1 MSVKVNIGANSA
13 DFQRQMKQVTQQLKS
28 VQVGFNS
35 ASEKAKT
42 FGSVTDQLKAKQSEL
57 ANKIRGQNTIIAM
70 NRDYIRQLN
79 KEIVNYKNN
88 NSQLAS
94 KIADLER
101 KQQQATEQF
110 GKGSKEV
117 RDLDSQLS
125 KLKNQY
131 SANERAITNCDN
143 KITSQNTKLEANKKA
158 LYQTQKALKDV
169 EKELNTTG
177 SRFGQMGEKAGSIA
191 GKMTPL
197 SLGLTGVGVA
207 SAKMAM
213 DLETNMAKI
222 DTIAGVSKE
231 QLGSMKQGI
240 IELSDQTGYSS
251 KEISDDVY
259 EAISSGQSAGDA
271 INFVSNATKL
281 ATAGFTS
288 SSTAV
293 DVLTSALNAYGMQSS
308 EATKISDILIQTQN
322 LGKVTI
328 DELGQS
334 IGQVIPTAATFGVS
348 LQQLGA
354 GYAELTARGVKPAEA
369 TTQLNSMFNQLGK
382 STTVVSKAL
391 KKVSGES
398 FQDLMK
404 QGKSVGDV
412 IKILN
417 DYAKSSGQNLND
429 LFSDVEAGKAA
440 MSIANGGDQ
449 FNDFLN
455 QMANSAGS
463 TDEAVKKMEETT
475 GFKLNKALN
484 QGKNAMIEFGDTM
497 SPVISA
503 GANALSLLSTALQ
516 HLTNTQKTWIVGL
529 GAGFVALNGGLFAF
543 SKMAS
548 VVSTNINMFK
558 KAGKGIKDFVTGVK
572 DGTSKISPF
581 LNAMKS
587 VGSVIGENTK
597 KLALNTAGI
606 AKNIAMKTADIA
618 KTVALTTAKLAQAT
632 ATKTVEVA
640 QTALNIV
647 MNMNPIGLI
656 LISITA
662 LIAGLVLLYTK
673 CDWFRN
679 LVNKM
684 FAEIK
689 TGFTTLLT
697 ITKQVFTAIITSIT
711 AFGSMLWSKVGFI
724 FTNMWTIIKDIF
736 AGGLLLLLDL
746 VTGNF
751 TLLKSD
757 LQVILESISNSFTNI
772 LTGIKTG
779 AVQIFTAIKTAI
791 IAKVTELKNN
801 AVQSFI
807 TLKDNVINT
816 VINLKNSAVSTF
828 ENIKNSIITTAENA
842 KNGIIQGFSN
852 MKNGAINI
860 IYSLKNGA
868 INVFES
874 ILNFFYTLPSRLYSI
889 GSQMFSSMRNGVT
902 GSIYGVKNA
911 IVSGISSALSYLAS
925 LPSRAYRYGVDFIQG
940 MVNGIRNMIGSV
952 ENAVSN
958 VANTIRSYLHFS
970 VPDVG
975 PLTDY
980 ESWMPDFLNGLS
992 KGIEKNKGLV
1002 KNAVNGLAGD
1012 IKTGLKGEINLSS
1025 QNATI
1030 THVID
1035 DYKNNKEKNNRFIQV
1050 NLQVGTKTIA
1060 STLVDDLGK
1069 IISKKQGARGI
1080 TKGVLS
1086 NI

>member
-293 DVLTSALNAYGMQSS
+293 DVLTSALNAYGLK
-308 EATKISDILIQTQN
+308 ASDISNVNDTLIKTQN
-322 LGKVTI
+322 LGKITI
-328 DELGQS
+328 DELGKS

-697 ITKQVFTAIITSIT
+697 ITKQVFTTIITSIT

>member
-1 MSVKVNIGANSA
+1 
-13 DFQRQMKQVTQQLKS
+13 
-28 VQVGFNS
+28 
-35 ASEKAKT
+35 
-42 FGSVTDQLKAKQSEL
+42 
-57 ANKIRGQNTIIAM
+57 
-70 NRDYIRQLN
+70 
-79 KEIVNYKNN
+79 
-88 NSQLAS
+88 
-94 KIADLER
+94 
-101 KQQQATEQF
+101 
-110 GKGSKEV
+110 
-117 RDLDSQLS
+117 
-125 KLKNQY
+125 
-131 SANERAITNCDN
+131 
-143 KITSQNTKLEANKKA
+143 
-158 LYQTQKALKDV
+158 
-169 EKELNTTG
+169 
-177 SRFGQMGEKAGSIA
+177 
-191 GKMTPL
+191 
-197 SLGLTGVGVA
+197 
-207 SAKMAM
+207 
-213 DLETNMAKI
+213 
-222 DTIAGVSKE
+222 
-231 QLGSMKQGI
+231 MKQG
-240 IELSDQTGYSS
+240 
-251 KEISDDVY
+251 V
-259 EAISSGQSAGDA
+259 
-271 INFVSNATKL
+271 
-281 ATAGFTS
+281 
-288 SSTAV
+288 
-293 DVLTSALNAYGMQSS
+293 
-308 EATKISDILIQTQN
+308 
-322 LGKVTI
+322 
-328 DELGQS
+328 
-334 IGQVIPTAATFGVS
+334 
-348 LQQLGA
+348 
-354 GYAELTARGVKPAEA
+354 
-369 TTQLNSMFNQLGK
+369 
-382 STTVVSKAL
+382 
-391 KKVSGES
+391 
-398 FQDLMK
+398 
-404 QGKSVGDV
+404 SVGDV
-412 IKILN
+412 IKMLN
-417 DYAKSSGQNLND
+417 DYAQKSGKHLND
-429 LFSDVEAGKAA
+429 LFTDIEAGRGA
-440 MSIANGGDQ
+440 MAIANAGNQ

-455 QMANSAGS
+455 QMGNSAGL

-606 AKNIAMKTADIA
+606 AKNIAMKTADIS

-647 MNMNPIGLI
+647 MDMNPIGLI

-697 ITKQVFTAIITSIT
+697 ITKQVFTTIITSIT

-757 LQVILESISNSFTNI
+757 LQVILESISYSFTNI

-779 AVQIFTAIKTAI
+779 AVQIFTAIKTAVI
-791 IAKVTELKNN
+791 NKITELKNN

-816 VINLKNSAVSTF
+816 VINLKNSAVQEF

-852 MKNGAINI
+852 MKNGAISI

-1002 KNAVNGLAGD
+1002 KNSC
-1012 IKTGLKGEINLSS
+1012 KWLSWR
-1025 QNATI
+1025 
-1030 THVID
+1030 
-1035 DYKNNKEKNNRFIQV
+1035 Y
-1050 NLQVGTKTIA
+1050 
-1060 STLVDDLGK
+1060 
-1069 IISKKQGARGI
+1069 
-1080 TKGVLS
+1080 
-1086 NI
+1086 